1 MLEIIIAFYASGVG
15 LAWWQIWL
23 PCHRAIKYLQP
34 NHILARKPVLSGVVV
49 VLLFIIVLPALTL
62 VLLVDDKKEQ
72 FIKGFVKGA
81 IEK

>member
-23 PCHRAIKYLQP
+23 PCYRAIKYIQP
-34 NHILARKPVLSGVVV
+34 SHILARKPIMASIVVF
-49 VLLFIIVLPALTL
+49 LLFIIVLPALTL
-62 VLLVDDKKEQ
+62 VLLFDDKKEQ
-72 FIKGFVKGA
+72 FIKGFVRGA